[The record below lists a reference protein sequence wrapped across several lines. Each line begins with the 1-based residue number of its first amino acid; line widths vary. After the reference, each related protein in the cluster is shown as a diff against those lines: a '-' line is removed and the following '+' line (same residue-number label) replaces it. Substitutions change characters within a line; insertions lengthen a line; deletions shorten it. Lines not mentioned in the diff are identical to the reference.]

1 MRLTPMRYKD
11 YIWPSNPGSYRIS
24 FRRVVAEHKLPFG
37 RSVTQDLGQVCRVLE
52 GEGEF
57 AGEGAYSQFGLL
69 ANTFYD
75 PGPGLLIHPLW
86 QTASAYF
93 VELRLEQEPRPDYVR
108 YSFTFWEDDS
118 WYTGL
123 ATRTAEQAQGGTA
136 GSAAAASGSAQAA
149 YHRVVKGDTLWA
161 LAGTY
166 GLSLEELIALN
177 PQIKNPNLIVVGEEV
192 RVR

>member
-1 MRLTPMRYKD
+1 MKLAPMRYKD
-11 YIWPSNPGSYRIS
+11 YVWPHNP
-24 FRRVVAEHKLPFG
+24 RVYSIDYERKMAVNKVPFG
-37 RSVTQDLGQVCRVLE
+37 TYHLQDLGRTRRVMR

-108 YSFTFWEDDS
+108 YSFAFWEAS
-118 WYTGL
+118 GL
-123 ATRTAEQAQGGTA
+123 YSGAVQEVTRTGE
-136 GSAAAASGSAQAA
+136 AA
-149 YHRVVKGDTLWA
+149 RPDTGW
-161 LAGTY
+161 G
-166 GLSLEELIALN
+166 
-177 PQIKNPNLIVVGEEV
+177 
-192 RVR
+192 